1 MRRVRFGFTFI
12 EVLMVIAVFSIGVL
26 AVLKMITYNIAA
38 ADTIRLKT
46 TASFLAKESMSLVFN
61 MRDSNRLA

>member
-1 MRRVRFGFTFI
+1 
-12 EVLMVIAVFSIGVL
+12 
-26 AVLKMITYNIAA
+26 MITYNIGA

-61 MRDSNRLA
+61 TRDSNRLA